1 MVPLPFSLDLVFV
14 NPYYLPASQAKARY
28 RCELVYGPNE
38 HLHLWKTDSW
48 SQYGSCLPVYHGAGR
63 SLLKEGGEWYHSLS
77 SDWQCRIHTTIMKGQ
92 DILIV
97 SCTLNQWKE
106 INHPFYQKKV
116 HMLGG
121 GGGGPRESPK
131 TLMTPKFKKGKVDNT
146 IPWINLHQLDS
157 AMISL
162 KRICWTVIIQSL
174 SKAKQPGLEHETS
187 GPLQED
193 IK

>member
-1 MVPLPFSLDLVFV
+1 MVPLPFSLDLVFM

-28 RCELVYGPNE
+28 TWELVYGPNE
-38 HLHLWKTDSW
+38 HLHLRKTDSW

-106 INHPFYQKKV
+106 I
-116 HMLGG
+116 
-121 GGGGPRESPK
+121 RESPK
-131 TLMTPKFKKGKVDNT
+131 TLMTPKFKKGKVDNS
-146 IPWINLHQLDS
+146 IPWINLHQLES